1 VTIRESALY
10 GSVRLTNLDAGCQA
24 SGVTLCYLALW
35 CVTVRAIAGARF
47 PIGCYRVRWFDP
59 THPTIMAS
67 SIRLGDYLT
76 EAQLRTLFGEKT
88 VEQRKRD
95 AAIGRKKS
103 HSELSG
109 VDAIRARVQWE
120 RHKRQRGEWKSR
132 KPYLSTEDAIARYER
147 AGERLESGE
156 QMFRIGQGQATRKH
170 TDIRATAVKG
180 GRPGHG
186 GRITHRPT
194 IEDGLRLAAVAT
206 GKSSAAHYQWMAR
219 R

>member
-1 VTIRESALY
+1 
-10 GSVRLTNLDAGCQA
+10 
-24 SGVTLCYLALW
+24 
-35 CVTVRAIAGARF
+35 
-47 PIGCYRVRWFDP
+47 
-59 THPTIMAS
+59 MAS

-76 EAQLRTLFGEKT
+76 EAQLRKLTGGKKLEQNFGQPSIK
-88 VEQRKRD
+88 
-95 AAIGRKKS
+95 
-103 HSELSG
+103 HSELTG

-120 RHKRQRGEWKSR
+120 RHKKQRGEWKSR

-186 GRITHRPT
+186 GRISHRPELDYMPGCKPT
-194 IEDGLRLAAVAT
+194 LAGSRPAKAMGGCVRIV
-206 GKSSAAHYQWMAR
+206 KF
-219 R
+219 

>member
-1 VTIRESALY
+1 MRVCEA
-10 GSVRLTNLDAGCQA
+10 TNLNARYKV
-24 SGVTLCYLALW
+24 SGVTLCTIAYRWTIWA
-35 CVTVRAIAGARF
+35 TVGVRRPIAMLIR
-47 PIGCYRVRWFDP
+47 RFDP
-59 THPTIMAS
+59 SLPTTMS
-67 SIRLGDYLT
+67 KSIRLGDYLT

-120 RHKRQRGEWKSR
+120 RHKKQRGEWKSR
-132 KPYLSTEDAIARYER
+132 KPYLSVEDAIARYER

-156 QMFRIGQGQATRKH
+156 QMFRIGQGQAIRKH

>member
-1 VTIRESALY
+1 
-10 GSVRLTNLDAGCQA
+10 
-24 SGVTLCYLALW
+24 
-35 CVTVRAIAGARF
+35 
-47 PIGCYRVRWFDP
+47 
-59 THPTIMAS
+59 MAS

-132 KPYLSTEDAIARYER
+132 KPYLSVEDAIARYER
-147 AGERLESGE
+147 AGECLESGE

-194 IEDGLRLAAVAT
+194 IEDGLKLAATAM